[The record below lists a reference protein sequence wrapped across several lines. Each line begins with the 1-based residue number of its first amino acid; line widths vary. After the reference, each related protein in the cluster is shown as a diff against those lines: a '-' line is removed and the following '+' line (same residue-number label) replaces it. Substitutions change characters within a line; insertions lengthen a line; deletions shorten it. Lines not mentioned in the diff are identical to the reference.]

1 MRDAESAGSAAAGN
15 PPPAAPLLCLPGP
28 AFWHDHS
35 RGELVVR
42 GTPLVAH
49 AEGGQ
54 GRGTAWAVWDA
65 AVVAALWLDQN
76 APDEDDGIS
85 AGGESA
91 VPWAAVRERGALEL
105 GAGTGLAGLAACA
118 ALRCHVTLTD
128 LAEALPALQRNCAA
142 NEALAP
148 RLSVRRLDWAR
159 PGDVAECAALR
170 PALLLAAD
178 CVWLEPLVAPFV
190 AAVDALMGPEDADTR
205 LLLVHQTRSAGVDA
219 ALWRALHAARLLP
232 APEAPEPQEQ
242 PCGAEAAP
250 PRVYLLRRCAAR
262 TPR

>member
-1 MRDAESAGSAAAGN
+1 MSDGEESAGN
-15 PPPAAPLLCLPGP
+15 PHAAAPLLCLPGP

-76 APDEDDGIS
+76 APDDDNLAADHGIE
-85 AGGESA
+85 G
-91 VPWAAVRERGALEL
+91 VIPWAAVRERGALEL
-105 GAGTGLAGLAACA
+105 GAGTGLAGLAACG
-118 ALRCHVTLTD
+118 ALRCDVTLTD

-148 RLSVRRLDWAR
+148 RLRVRRLDWAR
-159 PGDVAECAALR
+159 HGDVAECAATR

-190 AAVDALMGPEDADTR
+190 AAVDALMGPDTR
-205 LLLVHQTRSAGVDA
+205 LLLVHQTRSSIVDA

-232 APEAPEPQEQ
+232 APEPPEPQEQ
-242 PCGAEAAP
+242 PRGAEAAQA
-250 PRVYLLRRCAAR
+250 RVYILRCCC
-262 TPR
+262 